1 MAESGSPG
9 KGHLNALI
17 KKLKKSKAMIRL
29 DVLGQKDI
37 KRQCYKGQAY
47 LSFENVIRQKHAPK
61 DAQAK

>member
-1 MAESGSPG
+1 
-9 KGHLNALI
+9 
-17 KKLKKSKAMIRL
+17 MIRL
-29 DVLGQKDI
+29 DVLGQKDK